1 MALLDVLSG
10 ILNGL
15 SPQLTSSAQPQPGQ
29 LVTATIV
36 PLPDRLQATD
46 IVTGE
51 LDLTWVGKDVMYGD
65 SDLEPSFAPADLD
78 LATIGPKPITG
89 ATGIIGGIS
98 GTPGLLG
105 QLKGGIP
112 IAAPGTYPVSVH
124 VTWRFLDEHHNPL
137 PASQYSAPGGV
148 NNPDIAVAFA
158 PETTELTD
166 GPPPAPRERFLQ
178 AEVSLSAGSATTPPR
193 TLPELPVLVPAL
205 PIPSVL
211 ALFLHANFAPRSGD
225 DDGAVLVVVPG
236 NSPLRSLGQ
245 LQPVLNTLQSTIG
258 NLTSFGSFATFL
270 LGLSDLTH
278 ALSVQANVQFRATDV
293 INNLN
298 DITLIQR
305 SWYENDTEAED
316 ELSSLILIA
325 HEGKGV
331 KCFNDRD
338 RDDGEGQFTIRTTAN
353 LYVIVRDLDG
363 KHPAA
368 EGGSLLVDKEPP
380 GGWFD
385 PDRFNDEL
393 SSLEFA

>member
-1 MALLDVLSG
+1 MALVDVLNG
-10 ILNGL
+10 VLNGL
-15 SPQLTSSAQPQPGQ
+15 SPQLTSSAHPQPGE
-29 LVTATIV
+29 LVTATIT

-46 IVTGE
+46 IVSGE
-51 LDLTWVGKDVMYGD
+51 LDLTWVGKDVMFTG
-65 SDLEPSFAPADLD
+65 SDLEPSFVPANLD

-98 GTPGLLG
+98 GTPGLLA
-105 QLKGGIP
+105 QLKGAVP
-112 IAAPGTYPVSVH
+112 IAAPGTFPVSAN
-124 VTWRFLDEHHNPL
+124 VTWHILDEHHNEL
-137 PASQYSAPGGV
+137 STSQYSAPGGLNRPSV
-148 NNPDIAVAFA
+148 AVAFA

-166 GPPPAPRERFLQ
+166 GPAPAPKDRFLR
-178 AEVSLSAGSATTPPR
+178 AEVSLSAGSATTPSR
-193 TLPELPVLVPAL
+193 ALPDLPLVVPAL
-205 PIPSVL
+205 PIPTVL

-225 DDGAVLVVVPG
+225 DDGAVLVVVPE

-270 LGLSDLTH
+270 LGLGDLTH
-278 ALSVQANVQFRATDV
+278 ALSVQPNVQFRAANV
-293 INNLN
+293 IDNLN

-316 ELSSLILIA
+316 ELSSLILIGR
-325 HEGKGV
+325 EGKGV

-338 RDDGEGQFTIRTTAN
+338 RDDGEGQFTIRTTPN
-353 LYVIVRDLDG
+353 LFVIVRDLDG
-363 KHPAA
+363 KTPTA
-368 EGGSLLVDKEPP
+368 EGGSLTVDKDPP

-393 SSLEFA
+393 SSLEFV